1 MVRVV
6 LAALVVIGWAGS
18 VEAGGC
24 CPGCGC
30 GKMKKVCV
38 PVCEMKKETTYEY
51 SCKCE
56 DFCIPGPGKVVGHCI
71 KKDCRGCEHC
81 CPVRQPTCARVQT
94 RVLLQK
100 MPVVKEKPHIHW
112 VVKTVCCGCGRACG
126 SCAADG
132 GPCADE
138 VAPEGRMPTEAP
150 GVPPM
155 PPVPAARAIVHPT
168 VTEATPSATSSSG
181 LIQLL
186 SAEEN

>member
-1 MVRVV
+1 MARIALSIFV
-6 LAALVVIGWAGS
+6 LVAWAGQAQ
-18 VEAGGC
+18 AGGC

-30 GKMKKVCV
+30 RKLKKVCV
-38 PVCEMKKETTYEY
+38 PVCETKKETTYEY

-56 DFCIPGPGKVVGHCI
+56 DFCVPGPSKVVGHCV

-100 MPVVKEKPHIHW
+100 TPVVTEKPHVHW
-112 VVKTVCCGCGRACG
+112 VVKTVCCGCGRTCG
-126 SCAADG
+126 SCAAEG

-138 VAPEGRMPTEAP
+138 VTGDAPSPNSDAPAPPLPPTTRAIAHP
-150 GVPPM
+150 VPPE
-155 PPVPAARAIVHPT
+155 PT
-168 VTEATPSATSSSG
+168 G

-186 SAEEN
+186 SAEGN